1 MSATNTNSKTLAG
14 GSAQRLDPALL
25 NLLVCPV
32 TRGPLSLDQKTQRLI
47 SKQAGLA
54 FPIIDGLP
62 ILLVEEAEELDDQS

>member
-1 MSATNTNSKTLAG
+1 MSATNTPTKIQAG
-14 GSAQRLDPALL
+14 GSAQRLDPSLL

-32 TRGPLSLDQKTQRLI
+32 TRGPLTLDQKTHRLI

>member
-1 MSATNTNSKTLAG
+1 MMSAIKDHDGAPS
-14 GSAQRLDPALL
+14 QRLDSSLL

-32 TRGPLSLDQKTQRLI
+32 TRGPLTLDQKSQRLI

-62 ILLVEEAEELDDQS
+62 ILLVEEAEHIDDTP